1 MAFGAGATVVCF
13 YGRPLTEGEEV
24 VDEKHE
30 GIGNF

>member
-13 YGRPLTEGEEV
+13 WRLLTEGEEV